1 MLCEPILGGVDKA
14 VKSPM
19 FDSISNVTNDVRLRS
34 EMQELCLTGWRWQ
47 FRCNNQRRKTMNED
61 IFKGKWEQ
69 VKGSVQ
75 KQWGKLTDDDLDQID
90 GDRKKLAGRIREIY
104 GIEDEA
110 AEKQV
115 KQWEKDNEHLSR
127 KSQAA

>member
-1 MLCEPILGGVDKA
+1 
-14 VKSPM
+14 
-19 FDSISNVTNDVRLRS
+19 
-34 EMQELCLTGWRWQ
+34 
-47 FRCNNQRRKTMNED
+47 MNED